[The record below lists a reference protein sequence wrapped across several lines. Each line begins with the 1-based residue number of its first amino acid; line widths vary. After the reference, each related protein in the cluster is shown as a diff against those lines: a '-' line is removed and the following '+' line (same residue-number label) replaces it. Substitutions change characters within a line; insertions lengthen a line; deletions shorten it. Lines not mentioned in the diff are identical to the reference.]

1 VDYEW
6 NACVIPYTGQTVNVY
21 SQVLDFETNPL
32 NSIIYR
38 CDGEFITAC
47 YGTNQTNITDFVAML
62 NSNPPVQNNACFLQY
77 GTYYNNGDGRVR
89 CEMPIEVANTLC
101 AGGEITLEAIY
112 D

>member
-21 SQVLDFETNPL
+21 SQVIDFETNPM
-32 NSIIYR
+32 NSIIYK

-47 YGTNQTNITDFVAML
+47 YGTNQNNITDFVAML

-77 GTYYNNGDGRVR
+77 GNYFNNGDGRVR
-89 CEMPIEVANTLC
+89 CEMPIEIANTLC
-101 AGGEITLEAIY
+101 ALDQLTLEAIY